1 MIVCDN
7 CPYRGRCEIKQRCIQ
22 GKNPAIETVATPRP
36 PKTVQTTSGHSETA
50 AKINTP
56 IKGASKGAKKG
67 TRKVT
72 MQ

>member
-1 MIVCDN
+1 MIVCKD

-22 GKNPAIETVATPRP
+22 GKNSVVETVPEPRP
-36 PKTVQTTSGHSETA
+36 AKVVQTSYGHTETA

-56 IKGASKGAKKG
+56 VKGSPKGAKKK